1 MALPVLW
8 LLGAVVTAGTAAAVA
23 HDLGKEEGEREGKEK
38 ATAKAATTIKNLEKK
53 IKNKE
58 DDIEKIK
65 KEVTRLAGKI
75 AKHYNEQRKTEQ
87 FIICLIAAGV
97 AMAACDGKINKDEV
111 RDLREYV
118 LGASE
123 HKLPSHLENKIEQ
136 LLNAPPSFEQA
147 ILYVETLD
155 QEIWPMIDI
164 ILKVVSEADG
174 EVLKSERIFLQ
185 QWEAYKATRNIRF
198 PMLPQTLAIAQAGST
213 KAHTRIETK
222 KA

>member
-1 MALPVLW
+1 MVLPFAW
-8 LLGAVVTAGTAAAVA
+8 LLGVAVTAVTTAVVA
-23 HDLGKEEGEREGKEK
+23 HDLGREEGEREGKEK
-38 ATAKAATTIKNLEKK
+38 ATAKAATTIKNLEKT

-58 DDIEKIK
+58 GDIEKIK
-65 KEVTRLAGKI
+65 KEVLQLAGKI
-75 AKHYNEQRKTEQ
+75 AKYYNEQRKSEQ

-97 AMAACDGKINKDEV
+97 AMAACDGNINEDEV

-123 HKLPSHLENKIEQ
+123 HRLPSHIESKIEQ

-164 ILKVVSEADG
+164 ILEVVSEADG
-174 EVLKSERIFLQ
+174 EVLKSERTFLK
-185 QWEAYKATRNIRF
+185 QWESYKATQNVRF
-198 PMLPQTLAIAQAGST
+198 AMHHQTLAIAQAGSI
-213 KAHTRIETK
+213 KAVKRI
-222 KA
+222 